1 MLDRDWLIKVE
12 HIYSEG
18 NRVAD
23 YLATL
28 GHNLPLGVHSISV
41 VDPTLSLLML
51 YDTLGIFQ
59 SRLIVNEN

>member
-28 GHNLPLGVHSISV
+28 GHSLYLGVHSISV
-41 VDPTLSLLML
+41 IDPTLSLHIL
-51 YDTLGIFQ
+51 YDTLFIPI
-59 SRLIVNEN
+59 SVDCE